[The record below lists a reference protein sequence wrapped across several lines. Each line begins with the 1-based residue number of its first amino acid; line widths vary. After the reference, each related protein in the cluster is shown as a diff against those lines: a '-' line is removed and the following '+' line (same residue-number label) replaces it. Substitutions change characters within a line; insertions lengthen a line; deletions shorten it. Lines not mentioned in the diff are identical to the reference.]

1 MEDAT
6 RAAAASRWALSDVG
20 TAMFADAMGESEA
33 ARGAQVRTDVVL
45 SSETWADGTTFTGYQ
60 RLDGS
65 MYIVTRDSA
74 GVRYIVED
82 TRPGVLGE
90 LLVEENVPPTRRRH
104 ATPRRLHFARAG
116 DDIRAQLAFPAHL
129 LALQRSTRGR

>member
-1 MEDAT
+1 
-6 RAAAASRWALSDVG
+6 
-20 TAMFADAMGESEA
+20 
-33 ARGAQVRTDVVL
+33 
-45 SSETWADGTTFTGYQ
+45 
-60 RLDGS
+60 

-129 LALQRSTRGR
+129 LALHSAARADANYY